1 MAGDVARL
9 QDTERSLQAELNRV
23 SAANQSVRVRAGNGS
38 HLAAS
43 VLRSWAP
50 RTEPPVAVWHVGLQA
65 KHADAE
71 ATIRELREDVQ
82 DAQKRAGTLQL
93 DLDAVRTASKQRE
106 ARLEAENAELAAQV
120 DTIPQLQEFR
130 KRAEVCGCGFACV
143 VVCCCVSVR
152 VPVVV
157 AVAVAVVVVVDVWL
171 CGYYNDSHD
180 RMDAGA
186 CRHVRQRLKTVC
198 DRPQHSPHRTQR
210 QLRPRSLTS

>member
-1 MAGDVARL
+1 MPAIR
-9 QDTERSLQAELNRV
+9 
-23 SAANQSVRVRAGNGS
+23 RVRTAIMG
-38 HLAAS
+38 L
-43 VLRSWAP
+43 

-130 KRAEVCGCGFACV
+130 KRAEVCGCVAVCV
-143 VVCCCVSVR
+143 CLVVCLCVCAWLHMRCCVL
-152 VPVVV
+152 
-157 AVAVAVVVVVDVWL
+157 L
-171 CGYYNDSHD
+171 CHD

-186 CRHVRQRLKTVC
+186 CRHVRQRLKTAC
-198 DRPQHSPHRTQR
+198 DRPPHSPHWTQR

>member
-1 MAGDVARL
+1 MGL
-9 QDTERSLQAELNRV
+9 
-23 SAANQSVRVRAGNGS
+23 
-38 HLAAS
+38 
-43 VLRSWAP
+43 

-130 KRAEVCGCGFACV
+130 KRAEVCGCVAVCV
-143 VVCCCVSVR
+143 CLVVCLCVCAWLHMRCCVLLCVCACACGCGCGCGCGCCCGC
-152 VPVVV
+152 V
-157 AVAVAVVVVVDVWL
+157 AVWL
-171 CGYYNDSHD
+171 
-180 RMDAGA
+180 
-186 CRHVRQRLKTVC
+186 L
-198 DRPQHSPHRTQR
+198 
-210 QLRPRSLTS
+210 